1 MAQEIICIVV
11 HHAPCDCDIA
21 PKLGQCFRR
30 EIELAA
36 MHGTLCIQLFT
47 LILSL
52 LSSVRLDTQEVEGIN
67 SILKRAVDL
76 APAISADLLAARM
89 VCKKKLAV
97 SYNTAPLRDGLVQTC
112 IQAHAAITEAY
123 EKRFGRNA
131 VAAAVAAP
139 AGDLFLAIVRAVWDD
154 YVFNERCVLNPLSD
168 LGSPRYRYRVLCTCS
183 HGTDGCVRAIDR

>member
-1 MAQEIICIVV
+1 MAQAIISMVV

-21 PKLGQCFRR
+21 PKLGLCFRR

-36 MHGTLCIQLFT
+36 QDGTLCRQLFT
-47 LILSL
+47 LLFAL

-97 SYNTAPLRDGLVQTC
+97 SYSTAPLRDGLVQTC
-112 IQAHAAITEAY
+112 IQAHADITVAY

-131 VAAAVAAP
+131 AVAAVAAP
-139 AGDLFLAIVRAVWDD
+139 AGGLLLAIV
-154 YVFNERCVLNPLSD
+154 C
-168 LGSPRYRYRVLCTCS
+168 
-183 HGTDGCVRAIDR
+183 I